1 MNDRI
6 KRAIPRCVFLAACM
20 VMVIAAGCAGPAVPT
35 SVPPT
40 ATSVVAPAP
49 AEPDVIQF
57 IPDSAHIVRQIALD
71 LDGDGKL
78 EYVIL
83 AGFGGSPDRLGYD
96 WLQFFIVEPDRPGY
110 EVAWQSG
117 QLLTDRA
124 EEMLFKDING
134 DGRVEVL
141 SVQSMGATGQTMYVL
156 AWRGEAFDFLRPQG
170 GYFAGRDS
178 FGDNAVRLE
187 DLDSDG
193 VMEILAGYGPMAS
206 LTDVYGWN
214 GDAYFFLRVAD
225 SVH

>member
-1 MNDRI
+1 
-6 KRAIPRCVFLAACM
+6 M
-20 VMVIAAGCAGPAVPT
+20 VVAAGCAGLSTPT
-35 SVPPT
+35 TVPPT
-40 ATSVVAPAP
+40 ATSVAAPAP
-49 AEPDVIQF
+49 AEPDVIHF

-71 LDGDGKL
+71 LDGDGML

-110 EVAWQSG
+110 EVAWQSA
-117 QLLTDRA
+117 QLPTDRA
-124 EEMLFKDING
+124 EELLVADING
-134 DGRVEVL
+134 DGRMEVV
-141 SVQSMGATGQTMYVL
+141 SVQSMGASGQTMYVL

-170 GYFAGRDS
+170 GFFAGRDS

-187 DLDSDG
+187 DLDGDG

-214 GDAYFFLRVAD
+214 GEGYAFLRTAD
-225 SVH
+225 QAH